1 MLTLFALI
9 APAIVLIM
17 LPGLWLLTLAALL
30 ANAIGYWLGL
40 WPGNDPLVSWW
51 VFGFLLL
58 CTLIS
63 DGVDWTAG
71 VFGAKRMGGTK
82 KAMVAAFIG
91 GIIGVVAGTI
101 LLPIPLV
108 GTLIG
113 GATGAGLAATLV
125 QRTTPEQT
133 WKQSAKV
140 GAGASAGWF
149 AAIVVKFVL
158 SIICATL
165 LIIAAWSTW

>member
-1 MLTLFALI
+1 MLTLAALVG
-9 APAIVLIM
+9 PAIVLLS

-30 ANAIGYWLGL
+30 ANIVGSLLGL
-40 WPGNDPLVSWW
+40 WVLEDPIVSWW
-51 VFGFLLL
+51 AFGFMLF
-58 CTLIS
+58 CTLVS
-63 DGVDWTAG
+63 DVVDWTAG
-71 VFGAKRMGGTK
+71 VLGAKRMGGTK

-91 GIIGVVAGTI
+91 GIIGVVLGTI
-101 LLPIPLV
+101 FLPIPLV

-125 QRTTPEQT
+125 QRTAPEQS

-149 AAIVVKFVL
+149 AAIAVKFVL
-158 SIICATL
+158 SLICATL
-165 LIIAAWSTW
+165 LVIAAWSTW